1 MPSVL
6 ADTYL
11 RAASSLASIAANHVA
26 THSGNEDL
34 AMTPETWQ
42 ERLEL
47 QQRFKL
53 YSSRALAAIAYAQ
66 LAAAD
71 IPDAQERSS
80 NMAFLEEQKG
90 SLLLEQI
97 QDAPPMY
104 DQMNQTPD
112 RHSAV
117 YQQACTA
124 GLEAFQRAQL
134 ILPAEWTFQLCI
146 AKMLRKLHKQ
156 PGQVLHHL
164 ANACMLAKQMVGG
177 SVEAMYQLHAM
188 RLKLLQEEQPDL
200 HLLGRHCFSPET
212 LPALLLVNSAQ
223 ERPQL
228 VRISASFVTL
238 SASASSSQSSDAVDL
253 IYEDAM
259 SAMDFCLEQSKQ
271 HSRNGSYETFHKAHY
286 RKGQALRWKGQHE
299 QALAELQPFFK
310 GKAKHGFVINMFII
324 PDGVKKAA
332 KVPLLAPTLIVC
344 ILAHLHILSSNECC
358 FVSFTTS
365 CSDISFTGY
374 PMASWLYY
382 VMSCSID
389 CLLACLQAVL
399 VNKMLHV
406 VTLLNCMMHKCS

>member
-1 MPSVL
+1 MPYVP

-11 RAASSLASIAANHVA
+11 TAASSLASIAANHVA
-26 THSGNEDL
+26 TQSGNEDL

-80 NMAFLEEQKG
+80 NLAFLEEQKG

-104 DQMNQTPD
+104 DQMKLCPD
-112 RHSAV
+112 RDSAA

-124 GLEAFQRAQL
+124 GLESFQRAQL
-134 ILPAEWTFQLCI
+134 ILPEEWTFQLCI
-146 AKMLRKLHKQ
+146 AKMLRKLHME

-177 SVEAMYQLHAM
+177 SVEAMYQLHSM
-188 RLKLLQEEQPDL
+188 RLKLLQEEQSDL
-200 HLLGRHCFSPET
+200 HLLGRHYFLPET
-212 LPALLLVNSAQ
+212 PSALLSANSAQ
-223 ERPQL
+223 EL
-228 VRISASFVTL
+228 AGTSASLASL
-238 SASASSSQSSDAVDL
+238 SASASSSQSSDEADL

-286 RKGQALRWKGQHE
+286 RRAHALRWKGQQE

-310 GKAKHGFVINMFII
+310 GKAKNGCVINMFII

-332 KVPLLAPTLIVC
+332 KVPLLALVHIIVC
-344 ILAHLHILSSNECC
+344 ILYTSAH
-358 FVSFTTS
+358 VQ
-365 CSDISFTGY
+365 
-374 PMASWLYY
+374 
-382 VMSCSID
+382 
-389 CLLACLQAVL
+389 LQ
-399 VNKMLHV
+399 
-406 VTLLNCMMHKCS
+406 